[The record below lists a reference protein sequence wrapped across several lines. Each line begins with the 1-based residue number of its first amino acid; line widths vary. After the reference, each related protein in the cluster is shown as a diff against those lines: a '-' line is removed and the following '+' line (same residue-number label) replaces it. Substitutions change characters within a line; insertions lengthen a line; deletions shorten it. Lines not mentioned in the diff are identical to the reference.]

1 MSAQQTGDE
10 GGGEHHGLRTPTSQ
24 LPHAE
29 KVARQQRHIQM
40 LTGALLLVLAMLA
53 YSAAFD
59 LDHWAEWIVFG
70 AIVVTAV
77 GAGIAVNTHDKA

>member
-1 MSAQQTGDE
+1 MSAE
-10 GGGEHHGLRTPTSQ
+10 HSGGEDHERRHLRTPTSQ

-29 KVARQQRHIQM
+29 KVERQQRHIEI
-40 LTGALLLVLAMLA
+40 LSVVLLLVLAMLV

-70 AIVVTAV
+70 GIVATAI
-77 GAGIAVNTHDKA
+77 GAGIAVNTHDRA